1 MDLNAFRGL
10 LNSPVVQEQFQAEAR
25 FTPKPRPGYEFN
37 QSFMPMA
44 GKYAPDLQQEAARNA
59 GFNNMINGLQFN
71 SYPNSQNINNARDLF
86 NNMPQYQEIDSGLDR
101 FSRNRNMPPIQIEG
115 IGSMVNGLQQMRN
128 Y

>member
-10 LNSPVVQEQFQAEAR
+10 LNQNQFGLNQSQGID
-25 FTPKPRPGYEFN
+25 FSNNPRQFN
-37 QSFMPMA
+37 QGFMPMA
-44 GKYAPDLQQEAARNA
+44 GKYAPDLQQEAVRNA